1 MRNRSTKTN
10 GFKAQ
15 SFRRLTRADLPTF
28 DQEAKSLILAAMDI
42 GCIGRI
48 SSKGHCILHNNTGG
62 TASVPP
68 NLTSQNRTAQN
79 ARADMRRLMV
89 EHHAEVP
96 SSDSTQGPS
105 PAQES
110 TVAQAFIQYSTAFTA
125 WFDAQECS
133 LPADALLK
141 VTFDESGQPLFEV
154 MPG

>member
-10 GFKAQ
+10 GFKAP

-42 GCIGRI
+42 GCVGRI

-79 ARADMRRLMV
+79 ARADMRRLMA

-96 SSDSTQGPS
+96 SSDSTQGPR
-105 PAQES
+105 PAQEI
-110 TVAQAFIQYSTAFTA
+110 TVAQAFIQHSTTFAA
-125 WFDAQECS
+125 WFDAQDGS
-133 LPADALLK
+133 LPADASLK
-141 VTFDESGQPLFEV
+141 VTFDEFDQPLFEI
-154 MPG
+154 MRG